1 MSARAR
7 PRPLARPPARTPA
20 RTRRRSRAG
29 RLRRTA
35 AVPLLVVSA
44 LLTTGLSL
52 GPAAAGPPPG
62 GTNLLANPGFETPD
76 GGGFADCWQRAGW
89 GESTAEYTVTADAHG
104 GERAARLTVTGW
116 RSGDRKIMVKETAAC
131 APRVEAGAQYD
142 LAVHYTSTTDN
153 TVFTAFR
160 HDPEHGWT
168 YWTDLKTL
176 PATGTYTRAEVR
188 TPQIPEGTDRIA
200 WGVTVY
206 GGNGTLTL
214 DDAEMTAVEVEQ
226 PDPVCVPG
234 APCPKGSWEVRQM
247 DAAAR
252 AMHFVQLHNG
262 KVLMIAGSGNDP
274 DRFTAGTFTSHLY
287 DPATGRMTDVDT
299 PVDLF
304 CAGHVHLGDGR
315 VLVMGG
321 NLSYPAADGSHGY
334 RGLKN
339 SYVFDPATNEYT
351 RVNDMNTGH
360 WYPSATVLGN
370 GDVLSLGG
378 LDEKSEGTVTVEYFS
393 DDRQRWLGLN
403 EIRQTWSF
411 WGLYPSMI
419 LLQDGRLFY
428 SGSHVFGN
436 GLPGTGASLY
446 DYGAGTITDVPGLRR
461 KDERDQSMSV
471 LLPPAQ
477 RQRVATFGGGNVDSN
492 PAAHRLTDIIDLSVP
507 APAYAPGPD
516 LPQGHYADGTPQ
528 AGGEGKMYVSTVI
541 LPDGTVLETGGAL
554 HNRAEPVFEA
564 SIFDPATDTFTEVA
578 PDPEPRGYHSGS
590 LLLPDGR
597 VLSYGDNPG
606 DGSYATTLSLYSPP
620 YLSKG
625 PRPAIS
631 PLASQ
636 EWTYGTENRI
646 TVSGGGQ
653 ITKAAL
659 IRPEAVTHSSDPN
672 QRYVDLPMTVYGED
686 PGGTTEIGLNLTDN
700 PNLAPPGWY
709 MLFVTDANG
718 VPSVARW
725 VKVGGEEQ
733 AARTLRAGPP
743 PDAAA
748 GHAEDAGKGKDG
760 RERGPLGPR
769 KPARDV
775 AAWADGCDRSY
786 GDPAQCLPRVF
797 PGEAGSP
804 ADKCRWLD
812 GQGWQPFAVH
822 GRDRHRLDT
831 NRDGTA
837 CGRGDRG
844 GAIG

>member
-7 PRPLARPPARTPA
+7 PPIRTPA
-20 RTRRRSRAG
+20 RRHRRAG
-29 RLRRTA
+29 RLRRTTA
-35 AVPLLVVSA
+35 LPLLLSA
-44 LLTTGLSL
+44 LLATGLSL
-52 GPAAAGPPPG
+52 SPAAADPAPAAE
-62 GTNLLANPGFETPD
+62 NLLVDPGFETSD
-76 GGGFADCWQRAGW
+76 GDGFAQCWQRAGW
-89 GESTAEYTVTADAHG
+89 GDNTFAYSLTTDAHTG
-104 GERAARLTVTGW
+104 DRAARLTVTDW
-116 RSGDRKIMVKETAAC
+116 ASGDRKIMVEETAAC
-131 APRVEAGAQYD
+131 APEVEPGKQYD

-160 HDPEHGWT
+160 HDPRQGWL

-188 TPQIPEGTDRIA
+188 TPQVPEGTDRIA

-206 GGNGTLTL
+206 GGGGTLTL
-214 DDAEMTAVEVEQ
+214 DDAEMTAVAVDPPEEPQ
-226 PDPVCVPG
+226 DPD
-234 APCPKGSWEVRQM
+234 ASGSWEVRQM
-247 DAAAR
+247 DAEAR

-274 DRFTAGTFTSHLY
+274 DRFAAGTFTSHLY
-287 DPATGRMTDVDT
+287 DPATGEMTDVDT
-299 PVDLF
+299 PEDLF
-304 CAGHVHLGDGR
+304 CSGHVHLEDGR

-321 NLSYPAADGSHGY
+321 NLDYPAADGSHGY
-334 RGLKN
+334 KGLKN

-351 RVNDMNTGH
+351 RVNDMNAGH

-378 LDEKSEGTVTVEYFS
+378 LDEKSEGTVTAEYFS
-393 DDRQRWLGLN
+393 ADRQRWLGLHEVN
-403 EIRQTWSF
+403 QTWSF

-446 DYGAGTITDVPGLRR
+446 DYGTGTITDVPGLRR

-492 PAAHRLTDIIDLSVP
+492 PAAHRLTDIVDLGVP
-507 APAYAPGPD
+507 DPAYVPGPD
-516 LPQGHYADGTPQ
+516 LPRGHYSDGTPQ
-528 AGGEGKMYVSTVI
+528 TGDEGKMYVSAVI

-554 HNRAEPVFEA
+554 HNRAEPVHEA
-564 SIFDPATDTFTEVA
+564 SIFDPTTDTFTPVA

-625 PRPAIS
+625 PRPDIAPPS
-631 PLASQ
+631 SR

-659 IRPEAVTHSSDPN
+659 VRPEAVTHSSDPN
-672 QRYVDLPMTVYGED
+672 QRYVDLPMTVHGEA
-686 PGGTTEIGLNLTDN
+686 PGGGTEIGLNLTDN

-718 VPSVARW
+718 VPSVAEW
-725 VKVGGEEQ
+725 VRIEGEEQ
-733 AARTLRAGPP
+733 AARTLRTEPAADATSPKAGTG
-743 PDAAA
+743 DAEASERH
-748 GHAEDAGKGKDG
+748 GRHGTSEHGK
-760 RERGPLGPR
+760 RPR
-769 KPARDV
+769 RPARDV
-775 AAWADGCDRSY
+775 EAWVDGCDRSY
-786 GDPAQCLPRVF
+786 GDPSQCLPSVF
-797 PGEAGSP
+797 PAEVKGS
-804 ADKCRWLD
+804 AAKCRWLD
-812 GQGWQPFAVH
+812 GQGWKPFPVH

-831 NRDGTA
+831 DRDGTA